1 MQVGFITV
9 YNLFCFRVVL
19 HQLLP
24 QFVVRIVDSMVSIY
38 NIKTKTSSL
47 IHIDRF
53 IILITICFIVVYV
66 DLGTSSS
73 DTATLAFSFNTAS
86 TTATRAWEI
95 KVTQIPCGSTSE

>member
-9 YNLFCFRVVL
+9 HNFFCFRVAL

-47 IHIDRF
+47 D
-53 IILITICFIVVYV
+53 ILFT
-66 DLGTSSS
+66 
-73 DTATLAFSFNTAS
+73 
-86 TTATRAWEI
+86 
-95 KVTQIPCGSTSE
+95 